1 MRDSRMIFG
10 FCLLAL
16 MASLAG
22 VIAIGH
28 VEEKTSFG
36 LQQILGS
43 LAVLSGG
50 FAQWAFS
57 KRDGDD
63 KGDKS

>member
-1 MRDSRMIFG
+1 MKDSRMIFG
-10 FCLLAL
+10 FCLLGMLAT
-16 MASLAG
+16 LAG

-36 LQQILGS
+36 LQQILGA
-43 LAVLSGG
+43 LAVLCGG

-57 KRDGDD
+57 KQN
-63 KGDKS
+63 GDKP